1 LRTLL
6 WIVTGCAVL
15 LAAMH
20 WLELSP
26 LVVGG
31 LLFLAAAIGLHVVG
45 NAIGTRLRQIGDGP
59 DILSLDCDEPVRRQ
73 PRPEDFAPATR
84 LSVKQSLGW
93 IIAAAT
99 LAGSAA
105 GGIGGGVWTAV
116 ASRGPLSFFNIF
128 VGIIAFAA
136 LGGLAAFG
144 TAALV
149 QVLGGAIWQ
158 AMHASHGDRNAGPPI

>member
-1 LRTLL
+1 
-6 WIVTGCAVL
+6 L
-15 LAAMH
+15 LAAIH

-26 LVVGG
+26 LAVGG

-59 DILSLDCDEPVRRQ
+59 DVLSLDREEPVRRQ

-99 LAGSAA
+99 LAGTAA
-105 GGIGGGVWTAV
+105 GGIGGGLWTAI
-116 ASRGPLSFFNIF
+116 ASRGPLDFFNICI
-128 VGIIAFAA
+128 GIIAFAA

-144 TAALV
+144 VAALV
-149 QVLGGAIWQ
+149 QVLLGAISQ
-158 AMHASHGDRNAGPPI
+158 ALRGTQPNSAGDLPAAGRPH